1 MNKKIIF
8 LTLIFIIFNQCGYSS
23 LYKNIKNQKY
33 NFEITSID
41 GDREM
46 NSIIRTTMK
55 RFSNDNSKNK
65 IKINVFT
72 EFSKN
77 DLSKN
82 KAGEAT
88 QFLIKSRIEFQIINK
103 DNKRIFFEE
112 ETKIKNINNKFELK
126 EYENNIKNNFVISKI
141 EEFVMK
147 LSTLK

>member
-65 IKINVFT
+65 IKI
-72 EFSKN
+72 E
-77 DLSKN
+77 
-82 KAGEAT
+82 
-88 QFLIKSRIEFQIINK
+88 IN
-103 DNKRIFFEE
+103 F
-112 ETKIKNINNKFELK
+112 
-126 EYENNIKNNFVISKI
+126 
-141 EEFVMK
+141 
-147 LSTLK
+147 